1 MTGTRGPDFLG
12 GEGLHVGRAAVP
24 VVSADAF
31 EVIPAAGSGTET
43 PAVSFPPW
51 ECSVLR
57 DACPC
62 LCGGELWS
70 AVVSCCGGAVVEL
83 CHWCCALLC
92 HAHWPL
98 RCEQAP
104 GWTSLA
110 AIALE
115 EGWHHGPRG

>member
-1 MTGTRGPDFLG
+1 MIVEPQHQGQGIELRYLIVLVFYSYVPCDYERIPHETHRGG
-12 GEGLHVGRAAVP
+12 RGEGLHVGRAAVP

-70 AVVSCCGGAVVEL
+70 AVVSCCGGA
-83 CHWCCALLC
+83 
-92 HAHWPL
+92 
-98 RCEQAP
+98 
-104 GWTSLA
+104 
-110 AIALE
+110 
-115 EGWHHGPRG
+115 